1 MTVLHTQL
9 NGVNMVKNYRSYL
22 ETWGNKHTEEEEE
35 KELSGSTQNCQEI
48 NPDLVELISLLQGFL
63 NIFK

>member
-1 MTVLHTQL
+1 
-9 NGVNMVKNYRSYL
+9 MVKNYRSYL